1 MKIQGKYREAVHEF
15 VNRALQ
21 KYGADIDSI
30 ILFGS
35 VARGEAREDSDIDIL
50 VIWTGDESEGW
61 RKMTGIAFDVLLDTG
76 EYISVKVFL
85 PQDLKT
91 GTVDFFSD
99 YRIES
104 SKSFITPGRQH
115 ILGFTNGMFKFNTNK
130 LFGKGFVFFSF

>member
-91 GTVDFFSD
+91 KTP
-99 YRIES
+99 
-104 SKSFITPGRQH
+104 FINNVMKEG
-115 ILGFTNGMFKFNTNK
+115 IKIA
-130 LFGKGFVFFSF
+130 